1 MKARKHHTKKKHM
14 SEEQTQTQT
23 QEGQSQSQTQAP
35 VLAGT
40 EMEVTDAKQKDQPVV
55 IEADQALID
64 LFAQCPH
71 SWQGDAGFQNW
82 AKLVYDHGVASVP
95 PVEPPPPQ

>member
-1 MKARKHHTKKKHM
+1 
-14 SEEQTQTQT
+14 
-23 QEGQSQSQTQAP
+23 
-35 VLAGT
+35 
-40 EMEVTDAKQKDQPVV
+40 MEVTDAKQKEQPVV

-82 AKLVYDHGVASVP
+82 CKLVYDHGVASVP
-95 PVEPPPPQ
+95 PTEPPVEPPPPQ